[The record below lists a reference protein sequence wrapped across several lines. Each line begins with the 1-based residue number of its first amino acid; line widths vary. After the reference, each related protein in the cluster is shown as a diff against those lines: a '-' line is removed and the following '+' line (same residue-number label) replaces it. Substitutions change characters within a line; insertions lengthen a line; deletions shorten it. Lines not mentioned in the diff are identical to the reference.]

1 MVAEKLN
8 DISSQDSIMR
18 MFRAISTRRG
28 GRVSDSTRNT
38 FSIYIRRFCGF
49 CDMTPDELILD
60 RTEDSRSIDILTRRR
75 HEELVMK
82 FAQYLRDENYS
93 SNTVSTAIGAVRSF
107 YRTNYYPLVEV
118 NVPSG
123 RPVRVYKV
131 PSKEE
136 LAQAIDEASLPWH
149 KAFMVL
155 TKDCG
160 MSLQDLLTLKGD
172 NESPVY
178 GSINQQIRAGQ
189 VPIHVHIIRKKT
201 LIKYD
206 TFLGEDSFELLN
218 DYPELIAR
226 SLSSDKRLFPY
237 SDTAIQ
243 LAMIRFGKVFGWKNF
258 TPYSLRKWFRTQ
270 LTLDDMNEALIETMM
285 GHSLGKIKSA
295 YLVPPPQKF
304 MELYQ
309 KHYPALKL

>member
-1 MVAEKLN
+1 MS
-8 DISSQDSIMR
+8 DIDSQESIKR
-18 MFRAISTRRG
+18 MLTSISTRRG
-28 GRVSDSTRNT
+28 GRVSDSTKET
-38 FSIYIRRFCGF
+38 FFIYIKRFCTF
-49 CDMTPDELILD
+49 CSLTPDELIAERARD
-60 RTEDSRSIDILTRRR
+60 AKSDDVFTRRR

-82 FAQYLRDENYS
+82 FAEYLRNEGYS
-93 SNTVSTAIGAVRSF
+93 SNTVSTAVGAIRSL

-118 NVPSG
+118 NVPAG
-123 RPVRVYKV
+123 RAERDSKI

-136 LAQAIDEASLPWH
+136 LLQAIDEARVPWH

-155 TKDCG
+155 SKDCG
-160 MSLQDLLTLKGD
+160 MSLQDMLALKAD
-172 NESPVY
+172 NESTVY
-178 GSINQQIRAGQ
+178 GSIDEQIREGQ
-189 VPIHVHIIRKKT
+189 VPIHLHIVREKT
-201 LIKYD
+201 LISYD

-226 SLSSDKRLFPY
+226 ALSRDKRLLPY

-243 LAMIRFGKVFGWKNF
+243 IAMARIGRVFGWKRF

-270 LTLDDMNEALIETMM
+270 LTLDDMNEALIESMM

-304 MELYQ
+304 MKKYEQ
-309 KHYPALKL
+309 HYPALKL